1 MSTELNITIDQ
12 GSTWIKS
19 ITWQNS
25 EGTAYDLSTWEAR
38 MMIRK
43 HYADNDKNSPLI
55 YLTNNDGITLGAASN
70 NVIIVIEDNITES
83 IPGGTYYYDV
93 ELISP
98 SQEVSKLLRGKVFV
112 LPEVTR

>member
-43 HYADNDKNSPLI
+43 HYADNDRGLPLVS
-55 YLTNNDGITLGAASN
+55 LTDADGITLGATTEN
-70 NVIIVIEDNITES
+70 IVITIEDAVTET
-83 IPGGTYYYDV
+83 IPAATYYYDL

-98 SQEVSKLLRGKVFV
+98 SQEVTKLLRGKAIV